1 MSRVATFSLQNIVL
15 TSMQRSQQLLAVS
28 QNQLSTGKKAN
39 DFATLGAGALPS
51 LSAHSLL
58 ARQDAQ
64 ASVRGQMNSRMA
76 IQDNAMNDIS
86 ATASDL
92 KQQLLTAIGTGQSE
106 SLQTTLE
113 SAFQQFRW
121 ALNMNDGGDTLFGGS
136 QTAQAPFTPQTLT
149 DAASTTEAD
158 AFGNDQIRAS
168 GHVADGVDME
178 FGIVASDIGA
188 DLFAAFKTL
197 AQAGTFG
204 DTPTEAQKTAL
215 NAAVGQIDGGL
226 SQLRSASAE
235 NGRKMAQ
242 LEQLD
247 ERANQHTVMMQDII
261 SQYEDADLS
270 QVAIDISQRK
280 TMLEAS
286 YSVFSQLS
294 KIGLINYLN

>member
-1 MSRVATFSLQNIVL
+1 MSRIATFSLQTTVL
-15 TSMQRSQQLLAVS
+15 TSMQRSQQLLAIS
-28 QNQLSTGKKAN
+28 QNQLASGKRAS
-39 DFATLGAGALPS
+39 DFAALGAGALPS

-58 ARQDAQ
+58 SRQDAQ
-64 ASVRGQMNSRMA
+64 ASVRGQMSSRMA
-76 IQDNAMNDIS
+76 VQDGAMTDI
-86 ATASDL
+86 ATTATDL

-106 SLQTTLE
+106 SLQTTME

-121 ALNMNDGGDTLFGGS
+121 ALNMNDGGDALFGGS
-136 QTAQAPFTPQTLT
+136 QTAQAPFTPRTLAE
-149 DAASTTEAD
+149 AATISEPD
-158 AFGNDQIRAS
+158 AFGNDQVRAS
-168 GHVADGVDME
+168 GHVADGVNME

-188 DLFAAFKTL
+188 SLFTAFKTL

-204 DTPTEAQKTAL
+204 DTPTEAQQAAL
-215 NAAVGQIDGGL
+215 NTAIGQIDDGL
-226 SQLRSASAE
+226 GQLRNANAE

-247 ERANQHTVMMQDII
+247 ERAGQRAVMMQDII
-261 SQYEDADLS
+261 GQHEDADLS